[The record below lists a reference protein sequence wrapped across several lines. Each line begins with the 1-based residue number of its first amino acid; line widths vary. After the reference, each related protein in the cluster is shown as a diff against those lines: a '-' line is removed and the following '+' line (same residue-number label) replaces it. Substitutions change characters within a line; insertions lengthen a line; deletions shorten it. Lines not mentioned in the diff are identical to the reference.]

1 MIILK
6 TENLFAGY
14 GKKVVVEN
22 VNISSI
28 KGQVVCFLGPNGA
41 GKTTILRT
49 LSGLLDPVK
58 GEVYIKEEKISNIN
72 KKDLSKQLA
81 VVLTKKFEGGLMTCY
96 EVVSMGRYP
105 HTGFFGRLSQ
115 EDNEKVFEALKTVNA
130 ENLAERYFD
139 ELSDGEKQ
147 KILVARALVQ
157 EPEVIILDEPTTHLD
172 IRHRLELVDI
182 LKKLSKEKGIAVI
195 LSLHEIDIAI
205 KSCDKVILVKD
216 NKVLAYG
223 VPEDVVNENIIKKLY
238 GIQDASFNNLL
249 GSIELSNKLKP
260 QVFVIGGSGYGAPIY
275 RALTKQGIGVA
286 TGIIHENDIDYEIA
300 RTIGI
305 HIQSERP
312 FEAINDIS
320 LAKCSSIID
329 KMDIVI
335 DSGYPIGE
343 INRKNSDLIYY
354 ALNKGKK
361 VLTLRDKFKSIE
373 IYGNK
378 GGRLIYCD
386 NIAKV
391 IENFCNVTK
400 EKHCKN
406 EISRSGLY

>member
-1 MIILK
+1 M
-6 TENLFAGY
+6 
-14 GKKVVVEN
+14 
-22 VNISSI
+22 
-28 KGQVVCFLGPNGA
+28 
-41 GKTTILRT
+41 
-49 LSGLLDPVK
+49 
-58 GEVYIKEEKISNIN
+58 
-72 KKDLSKQLA
+72 
-81 VVLTKKFEGGLMTCY
+81 
-96 EVVSMGRYP
+96 
-105 HTGFFGRLSQ
+105 
-115 EDNEKVFEALKTVNA
+115 
-130 ENLAERYFD
+130 
-139 ELSDGEKQ
+139 
-147 KILVARALVQ
+147 
-157 EPEVIILDEPTTHLD
+157 
-172 IRHRLELVDI
+172 
-182 LKKLSKEKGIAVI
+182 
-195 LSLHEIDIAI
+195 
-205 KSCDKVILVKD
+205 
-216 NKVLAYG
+216 
-223 VPEDVVNENIIKKLY
+223 
-238 GIQDASFNNLL
+238 
-249 GSIELSNKLKP
+249 
-260 QVFVIGGSGYGAPIY
+260 
-275 RALTKQGIGVA
+275 TKQGIGVA

-378 GGRLIYCD
+378 GDRLIYCD

>member
-81 VVLTKKFEGGLMTCY
+81 VVLTKKFEDGLMTCY

-378 GGRLIYCD
+378 GDRLIYCD

>member
-14 GKKVVVEN
+14 GKKSVVEN
-22 VNISSI
+22 VNISGI

-49 LSGLLDPVK
+49 LSGLLEPVK
-58 GEVYIKEEKISNIN
+58 GEVYIKEEKLSNIS

-115 EDNEKVFEALKTVNA
+115 EDTEKVFGALKTVNA
-130 ENLAERYFD
+130 EKLAERYFD

-172 IRHRLELVDI
+172 IRHRLELIDI
-182 LKKLSKEKGIAVI
+182 LKKLSKEKGITVI

-223 VPEDVVNENIIKKLY
+223 VPEDVVNEHIIKKLY
-238 GIQDASFNNLL
+238 DIKDASFNNLL

-275 RALTKQGIGVA
+275 RALTKHSIGVS

-300 RTIGI
+300 RTIGVD
-305 HIQSERP
+305 IQSEKP
-312 FEAINDIS
+312 FKAINDIS
-320 LAKCSSIID
+320 FTKSLSIID
-329 KMDIVI
+329 KIDIVI

-343 INRKNSDLIYY
+343 INKRNLDLIYY

-361 VLTLRDKFKSIE
+361 VFTLRDKFEGIE
-373 IYGNK
+373 IYGDK
-378 GGRLIYCD
+378 SKRLIHCD

-391 IENFCNVTK
+391 IENFYSVKKDKYC
-400 EKHCKN
+400 EN
-406 EISRSGLY
+406 EIPRSDLY

>member
-223 VPEDVVNENIIKKLY
+223 VPEDVLNENIIKKLY

-378 GGRLIYCD
+378 GDRLIYCD

>member
-1 MIILK
+1 MLK

-378 GGRLIYCD
+378 GDRLIYCD

>member
-286 TGIIHENDIDYEIA
+286 TGIIHENDIDYEIG

-378 GGRLIYCD
+378 GDRLIYCD

>member
-1 MIILK
+1 MINLK

-22 VNISSI
+22 VNISGI

-58 GEVYIKEEKISNIN
+58 GEVYIKEEKISNIS

-81 VVLTKKFEGGLMTCY
+81 VVLTKKFEGGLMSCY

-130 ENLAERYFD
+130 EKLAERYFD

-182 LKKLSKEKGIAVI
+182 LKKLSKEKGITVI

-238 GIQDASFNNLL
+238 DIQDASFNNLL

-305 HIQSERP
+305 DIQSERP
-312 FEAINDIS
+312 FEVINDIS

-329 KMDIVI
+329 KMDIII

-343 INRKNSDLIYY
+343 ANRKNSDLIYY

-378 GGRLIYCD
+378 NERLIYCD
-386 NIAKV
+386 NIAKI

>member
-378 GGRLIYCD
+378 GDRLIYCD

>member
-1 MIILK
+1 MKILK

-81 VVLTKKFEGGLMTCY
+81 VVLTKKFEDGLMTCY

-378 GGRLIYCD
+378 GDRLIYCD

>member
-1 MIILK
+1 MLK

-81 VVLTKKFEGGLMTCY
+81 VVLTKKFEDGLMTCY

-378 GGRLIYCD
+378 GDRLIYCD